1 MKLQEILKKSFNIQ
15 EGEFRIAFLMQLYV
29 FMIIT
34 SLLIIKPTVNSLFL
48 SELGVE
54 SLPVAFLWVALIAY
68 LSSYLYS
75 RALNRFSLL
84 SVVKTTLSITIVILS
99 LLVLLLK
106 FELLNAWM
114 LFFFYV
120 WVAIHAVLSASQFW
134 VLANLVFN
142 PREAKRLF
150 GFIGSGAILGGI
162 FGGYLTSI
170 LAPIIGNNNVFILAI
185 VILFLCIPLLGTI
198 WRLRVEKLNLFK
210 VKKRTDLDSD
220 RPLKLIRKSRH
231 LTFLASILGISVIVA
246 KLVDYQFSDF
256 ASAAIPDP
264 DDLTSFFAFW
274 FSTFNLLSLSIQ
286 LFVTHR
292 VVGVWGVGSSMLI
305 LPMGIL
311 VGSVLFFFF
320 PELALIV
327 FVKAVDGSFKQ
338 SINKSA
344 MELLALP
351 LPFELKNKTKTYID
365 VVVDSVATG
374 IAGFILIFFVR
385 GLSAPSVYITGII
398 ILLLILWVY
407 FVFKVRQEYFQ
418 TFRDNLA
425 MVLETKSPSKK
436 LNVKQHSVVDG
447 MKKVFEKGSESQILF
462 MLGKLREI
470 NDPRFF
476 PQVQKLLSHPSVK
489 VRTAAVQS
497 LYFLNV
503 HTMVTEIPL
512 LLASGDEDL
521 ITATLEY
528 VLLHSSSE
536 KSQVFDQFLDHQDPK
551 ISRAALFCLA
561 RESRDNNSL
570 RTHYRV
576 AERIEQLIKKAE
588 NQKDDVEL
596 THAALKIAGV
606 ANLQEFYPFLS
617 EALKSPDK
625 GIQKEAIEATGLSLY
640 PPFIKELLPFLSEKN
655 MRPSVIEAFLAYGQY
670 LAPYLIRIIQ
680 DREAPIEQCRLIPLV
695 LKRMPSQQTVSTLML
710 LLDDQDV
717 TIRQEAIRALSDL
730 KRDYPQY
737 RFDHLKVVRN
747 ILEECRMYHQSLSA
761 LHTQII
767 ISYRNR
773 TKSRQVVSDDERN
786 ARSSLLELLER
797 RLDAGLERIFKLLGL
812 RFGTRDI
819 DIAYEG
825 ILSEKQDAQSRAIE
839 YLDNL
844 LYGDLRRKLM
854 PIIENTILD
863 VSSEEVQQTLLSKV
877 PTEYECFHTLLHA
890 NDHKI
895 KLAVLYL
902 IGEQKNPR
910 YQPLVEMMLEHED
923 ERLRDFASQVLEK
936 LKSSQ

>member
-1 MKLQEILKKSFNIQ
+1 MKLQEVLKNTFNIQ
-15 EGEFRIAFLMQLYV
+15 EGELRIAFLMQLYV

-34 SLLIIKPTVNSLFL
+34 SVLIIKPTVNSLFL

-54 SLPVAFLWVALIAY
+54 SLPIAFLWVALIAY

-84 SVVKTTLSITIVILS
+84 KVVKTTLSITIVILS
-99 LLVLLLK
+99 LLVVLLK

-170 LAPIIGNNNVFILAI
+170 LAPLIGNNNVFILAI
-185 VILFLCIPLLGTI
+185 VILFLCIPLLGSI

-210 VKKRTDLDSD
+210 VKKRTGLDSD
-220 RPLKLIRKSRH
+220 RPLRLIRNSRH
-231 LTFLASILGISVIVA
+231 LTFLACILGISVIVA

-256 ASAAIPDP
+256 AAAAIPDP

-274 FSTFNLLSLSIQ
+274 FSTFNLLSLGIQ

-292 VVGVWGVGSSMLI
+292 VVGVWGVGFSMLI

-311 VGSVLFFFF
+311 IGSVLFFFF

-338 SINKSA
+338 SVNKSA

-351 LPFELKNKTKTYID
+351 LPFDLKNKTKTYID
-365 VVVDSVATG
+365 VVVDSLATG
-374 IAGFILIFFVR
+374 IAGFILVFFVR

-407 FVFKVRQEYFQ
+407 FVFKVREEYFQ

-425 MVLETKSPSKK
+425 MVLESRTPAKK
-436 LNVKQHSVVDG
+436 LNLKQNSVLDG
-447 MKKVFEKGSESQILF
+447 MKKVFGSGTESQILF

-476 PQVQKLLSHPSVK
+476 PEVQKLLSHPSVE
-489 VRTAAVQS
+489 VRTAAIQS

-503 HTMVTEIPL
+503 HTMVTEIPQ
-512 LLASGDEDL
+512 LLASGDEEL
-521 ITATLEY
+521 VTATLEY

-536 KSQVFDQFLDHQDPK
+536 KSRVFDQFLNHEDPM

-561 RESRDNNSL
+561 KESRDNVAL

-576 AERIEQLIKKAE
+576 KERIEELISKAE
-588 NQKDDVEL
+588 KQKKSAEL
-596 THAALKIAGV
+596 TYSALKIVGV
-606 ANLQEFYPFLS
+606 ANIPELYTYLS
-617 EALKSPDK
+617 EALKNPDQE
-625 GIQKEAIEATGLSLY
+625 IRKEAIEATGLSLH
-640 PPFIKELLPFLSEKN
+640 PPFIKELLAFLPDKA
-655 MRPSVIEAFLAYGQY
+655 MRPYVIEAYLSYGQY
-670 LAPYLIRIIQ
+670 LAPYLIGVIHH
-680 DREAPIEQCRLIPLV
+680 REAPLAECRLIPTV
-695 LKRMPSQQTVSTLML
+695 LKRIPSQETVSALMQ

-773 TKSRQVVSDDERN
+773 TKSRQLVTDEERN

-812 RFGTRDI
+812 RFGTQDI

-863 VSSEEVQQTLLSKV
+863 VSSEEVQQSLLSKV
-877 PTEYECFHTLLHA
+877 PTEYECFNTLLRA

-902 IGEQKNPR
+902 IGEQKNPKYR
-910 YQPLVEMMLEHED
+910 PLVELMLENED
-923 ERLRDFASQVLEK
+923 ERIRDFSAQILDK
-936 LKSSQ
+936 FKDA